1 MTTEPDKSTW
11 KQTPDGILIP
21 PPSPDDVLYEA
32 ADGVARIVLNRPI
45 VLNAINR
52 NVTRLLDSALDQAE
66 ADENVRAI
74 ILTGAGRAFS
84 AGGDLWSSLYPD
96 DDPAPDS
103 LDVQMRIWS
112 FPKPVIA
119 AVRGHAVGQGCEL
132 AGVCDFTIAAE
143 SARLG
148 EIQIRHGF
156 GIPVLITP
164 FLTSQKQA
172 KEVLLLGETILPDD
186 ALRMGLINRVVPDD
200 QLDEAANEMARKLA
214 SLPPAT
220 VRLNKRLVNLVY
232 EQMGLIEA
240 VRYRDNETLRELL
253 EAEDTIGK
261 GRHQILEQQ
270 GWAAFKRERDRGYE
284 ESPRSLSPRSA
295 NRP

>member
-1 MTTEPDKSTW
+1 MTTEPDTSTW
-11 KQTPDGILIP
+11 KTTPDGIAIP

-32 ADGVARIVLNRPI
+32 SDGVARITLNRPI

-52 NVTRLLDSALDQAE
+52 NVTRLLDAALDQAE
-66 ADENVRAI
+66 ADDDVRAV

-96 DDPAPDS
+96 TDPAPDS

-156 GIPVLITP
+156 GVPVLITP
-164 FLTSQKQA
+164 FLTGQKQA
-172 KEVLLLGETILPDD
+172 KEVLLLGEVILPED
-186 ALRMGLINRVVPDD
+186 ALRMGLINRIVPDD
-200 QLDEAANEMARKLA
+200 QLDEAANKMARKLA
-214 SLPPAT
+214 SLPPT
-220 VRLNKRLVNLVY
+220 VVRTNKRLVNLVY

-240 VRYRDNETLRELL
+240 VRYRDNEALKEFL
-253 EAEDTIGK
+253 EAEDTVGA
-261 GRHQILEQQ
+261 GRQRIREEQ

-284 ESPRSLSPRSA
+284 
-295 NRP
+295 

>member
-1 MTTEPDKSTW
+1 MTTEPDTSAW
-11 KQTPDGILIP
+11 KRTPDGIAIP

-32 ADGVARIVLNRPI
+32 ADGVARITLNRPI
-45 VLNAINR
+45 VLNAINK
-52 NVTRLLDSALDQAE
+52 NVTRLLDLALDQAE
-66 ADENVRAI
+66 SDDDVRAL

-112 FPKPVIA
+112 FAKPMIA

-164 FLTSQKQA
+164 FLTGQKQA
-172 KEVLLLGETILPDD
+172 KEVLLLGEVIHAED
-186 ALRMGLINRVVPDD
+186 ALRMGLVNRVVPDD
-200 QLDEAANEMARKLA
+200 ELDAAADEMARKLA
-214 SLPPAT
+214 ALPPSV

-240 VRYRDNETLRELL
+240 VRYRDYDALRELL
-253 EAEDTIGK
+253 ETEDTVGA
-261 GRHQILEQQ
+261 GRQRIREEQ
-270 GWAAFKRERDRGYE
+270 GWVAFKRERDQGYDE
-284 ESPRSLSPRSA
+284 GAETVDA
-295 NRP
+295 D

>member
-1 MTTEPDKSTW
+1 
-11 KQTPDGILIP
+11 
-21 PPSPDDVLYEA
+21 
-32 ADGVARIVLNRPI
+32 
-45 VLNAINR
+45 
-52 NVTRLLDSALDQAE
+52 
-66 ADENVRAI
+66 
-74 ILTGAGRAFS
+74 
-84 AGGDLWSSLYPD
+84 
-96 DDPAPDS
+96 
-103 LDVQMRIWS
+103 MRIWS
-112 FPKPVIA
+112 FPKPVVA

-156 GIPVLITP
+156 GVPVLITP

-172 KEVLLLGETILPDD
+172 KEVLLLGETIPPDD
-186 ALRMGLINRVVPDD
+186 ALRMGLVNRVVPDD
-200 QLDEAANEMARKLA
+200 QLDQAANEMARKLA

-253 EAEDTIGK
+253 EAEDTVGK
-261 GRHQILEQQ
+261 GRHQIREQQ

-284 ESPRSLSPRSA
+284 ESPRSFSPRSA